1 MSNSNIAPTVQ
12 VVLEGESPKRQEDTG
27 EKLGVKRNV
36 IVREITLELLG
47 SDETTHPSQ
56 EMILILY
63 EAICTP
69 PGVILWLSNK
79 FFEHSKVNHN
89 PSKTYKLPSPRI
101 VLENFVNILFDAVQT
116 PNETGYPEPTYSE
129 MVQVV
134 RLLITIVFQEEDV
147 EILRFPTLVVEQIM
161 KIIHSSVKKRIL
173 HSVRISGET
182 YDLEKLSSNKI
193 KEEFQKVSSEVNLGE
208 RSNLFIE
215 RINSTP
221 LDERFN
227 SHAETFTNKVCR
239 LIEPFNDGEYPKLP
253 LRVTEQLKKALNVLN
268 RWVVLPVVS
277 VSSVKKSKKEY
288 HILPG
293 NKIPANLK
301 NLNDPVVRAG
311 NFVEKTNEYFFIK
324 TKWFPGIKKEVR
336 LSSREYVDMD
346 PIKFNPIN
354 MRKAP
359 YLPKEG
365 DLVCFLLDENSKK
378 GPSGEWFYCSPE
390 LLRMK
395 SLLSLDKKGNFNHK
409 GHDFLNWHD
418 VRINGNL
425 GTNGFRKMQI
435 ARDWA
440 KLPKLTM
447 EEKKALYFFLKVE
460 MPAIA
465 HCNWYLAT
473 VELFRFG
480 MLPNRNSCP
489 LDKDGVLA
497 SCEPDIPI
505 KMYRLFLEEWT
516 DYDPVKDHGFGWDQ
530 VLEGISFKH
539 HQYLIDEMKVK
550 IQEEL
555 EGKMKGIKRR
565 EKKNYEMKLGDSNFP
580 CLLSNSI
587 PSVKK
592 RQKFVASEWN
602 PSGKND
608 NGGNEDYKLQS
619 KIYVK
624 DYNE

>member
-1 MSNSNIAPTVQ
+1 MSNSKIIPTVQ
-12 VVLEGESPKRQEDTG
+12 DVLKDESPKRQEGTG
-27 EKLGVKRNV
+27 EKLGVNRNE
-36 IVREITLELLG
+36 IVREIALELLG
-47 SDETTHPSQ
+47 SDETLHPPQ
-56 EMILILY
+56 EMILFLY
-63 EAICTP
+63 EAICPP

-89 PSKTYKLPSPRI
+89 PSKTYKLPSSRI
-101 VLENFVNILFDAVQT
+101 VLEKFVNILFDAVQT
-116 PNETGYPEPTYSE
+116 PIESGYPEPTYSE
-129 MVQVV
+129 VERVV
-134 RLLITIVFQEEDV
+134 RLLITIIFQEEDM

-161 KIIHSSVKKRIL
+161 KIIHPSVKKRIL

-182 YDLEKLSSNKI
+182 YDLEKLSPNKI

-208 RSNLFIE
+208 RSNLFIK

-221 LDERFN
+221 LDEMFN
-227 SHAETFTNKVCR
+227 SPAKIFTKKVWKIIR
-239 LIEPFNDGEYPKLP
+239 PLNDGEYPKLP
-253 LRVTEQLKKALNVLN
+253 SRVTKQLKKALDVLN
-268 RWVVLPVVS
+268 QWVILPIIFVS
-277 VSSVKKSKKEY
+277 PVKKSKKEY
-288 HILPG
+288 HILPEK
-293 NKIPANLK
+293 KIPANLK
-301 NLNDPVVRAG
+301 NPNDPVVRAE

-336 LSSREYVDMD
+336 LSSKNYVDMN
-346 PIKFNPIN
+346 PITFDPIN

-365 DLVCFLLDENSKK
+365 DLVCFLLDENSKN
-378 GPSGEWFYCSPE
+378 GISGAWFYCSSE

-395 SLLSLDKKGNFNHK
+395 SLLSLDKKRNFNHK
-409 GHDFLNWHD
+409 GHNFINWHD

-447 EEKKALYFFLKVE
+447 EEKEALYFFLKIE
-460 MPAIA
+460 NSAIE
-465 HCNWYLAT
+465 HCNWHLTT

-497 SCEPDIPI
+497 SCEPDIPTWI
-505 KMYRLFLEEWT
+505 HRSFLEEWT
-516 DYDPVKDHGFGWDQ
+516 DYDPVKDHGITWEQ
-530 VLEGISFKH
+530 VYEGISSKH

-555 EGKMKGIKRR
+555 EGKMKGIKRKV
-565 EKKNYEMKLGDSNFP
+565 KKNYEMKLDNSNFP

-592 RQKFVASEWN
+592 CQEFVASEWN
-602 PSGKND
+602 PSEKND
-608 NGGNEDYKLQS
+608 NGENEDYKLQS